1 MQSRN
6 QTIKELLSS
15 TNVYS
20 IPPYQR
26 QYQWKSELWQS
37 LINDVLKVQTSNE
50 DSPPHWLGILLLSS
64 EDEVMFPGN
73 DSTNNYSVIDGQQR
87 LVTLIIWLSAL
98 YYHAKDNNEEI
109 SFDIKDICKLSTQ
122 EVDKKPLEV
131 VLENKWL
138 DPRYSIYSETQ
149 ILRAYN
155 YFRFVLWLG
164 EDALLEEQPV
174 KIPRFMIPEPGEP
187 IEDSWIKFLNSSSGS
202 DLIKGK
208 TVITN
213 DLIKATR
220 NRLKI
225 ITLIHEPKIDEPQAI
240 VFDTLNGNRTPLEP
254 LDHVRNSIFVRL
266 GKEEAAKIYDKY
278 WIPSEN
284 TLRSIKLSRQNPGI
298 NFLYDYV
305 ISKGEKKRQ
314 GTINKSK
321 GANHFNWMTRYMKG
335 TDFTEFIKNDV
346 SVAMVCWPVAIG
358 QKKEIIINGV
368 ESEIDEDV
376 FESILT
382 IKELT
387 SGPANPLILNYLIA
401 FINGK
406 ITKKDL
412 LEFLLI
418 IENYIVRQVLSN
430 TPLSPLRSKIMEL
443 CASIEGKYDHQSL
456 RNAMKKTGWI
466 SDSTILN
473 GLDERK
479 IYEEASPVAIGAI
492 FRGIE
497 EEMSGSGSNKFRV
510 AKKLYTIEHIFPK
523 KHQKWEKD
531 MAKWKTNY
539 NRVSK
544 YIDTIGNLTV
554 VTQKHNSTVGN
565 KTLGEK
571 QTFPNIFGN
580 AAPLRIHEDWLEA
593 KQWTEVEI
601 KKRSQKLIKIAL
613 RHWKEF

>member
-37 LINDVLKVQTSNE
+37 LISDVLTVQTSNE

-98 YYHAKDNNEEI
+98 YYHANDNNEKI

-138 DPRYSIYSETQ
+138 DPRYSNYSETQ
-149 ILRAYN
+149 ILKAYN

-164 EDALLEEQPV
+164 EDALLEEQPI
-174 KIPRFMIPEPGEP
+174 KIPRFIIPEANES
-187 IEDSWIKFLNSSSGS
+187 IEDLWAKFLNSNVGS
-202 DLIKGK
+202 ELKKGK

-254 LDHVRNSIFVRL
+254 LDHVKNSIFVRL
-266 GKEEAAKIYDKY
+266 SKEEAAQIYDKY
-278 WIPSEN
+278 WIPAEN
-284 TLRSIKLSRQNPGI
+284 TLRSIRLSRQNPGV

-321 GANHFNWMTRYMKG
+321 GATHFNWMTRHMKG
-335 TDFTEFIKNDV
+335 TDFTDFIRNDV

-368 ESEIDEDV
+368 ENEIDEAV

-401 FINGK
+401 FVNAK
-406 ITKKDL
+406 VTKKEL
-412 LEFLLI
+412 LDFLLI

-430 TPLSPLRSKIMEL
+430 TPLSPLRSKIMEI
-443 CASIEGKYDHQSL
+443 CASIEGKYDQQSL
-456 RNAMKKTGWI
+456 KNAMKKTGWV
-466 SDSTILN
+466 SDATILK

-497 EEMSGSGSNKFRV
+497 EEMSGSGSNKFHV
-510 AKKLYTIEHIFPK
+510 AKKLYTVEHIFPK
-523 KHQKWEKD
+523 KHQKWERD
-531 MAKWKTNY
+531 MAKWKTNSSKI
-539 NRVSK
+539 SK

-571 QTFPNIFGN
+571 QTFPTIFGN

-593 KQWTEVEI
+593 GQWTEVEI
-601 KKRSQKLIKIAL
+601 KKRSQKLIEIAL
-613 RHWKEF
+613 SHWKEF

>member
-37 LINDVLKVQTSNE
+37 LINDVLTVQTSNE

-98 YYHAKDNNEEI
+98 YYHAKDNNEKI
-109 SFDIKDICKLSTQ
+109 GFDIKDICKLSTQ

-138 DPRYSIYSETQ
+138 DHRYSLYSETQ
-149 ILRAYN
+149 ILKAYS

-164 EDALLEEQPV
+164 EDALLEEQPIKV
-174 KIPRFMIPEPGEP
+174 PRFIIPEPNEP
-187 IEDSWIKFLNSSSGS
+187 ITDLWVKFLNSSSGS
-202 DLIKGK
+202 ELIKGK

-284 TLRSIKLSRQNPGI
+284 ILRSIKLSRQNPGI

-321 GANHFNWMTRYMKG
+321 GATHFNWMTRHMKG
-335 TDFTEFIKNDV
+335 DDFTEFIKNDV

-358 QKKEIIINGV
+358 QRKEIVVNGV
-368 ESEIDEDV
+368 ESEIDKDV

-401 FINGK
+401 FVNAK

-443 CASIEGKYDHQSL
+443 CASIEGKYDQQTL
-456 RNAMKKTGWI
+456 KNAMKKTGWV
-466 SDSTILN
+466 SDSTILK

-497 EEMSGSGSNKFRV
+497 EEMSGSGSNKFHV
-510 AKKLYTIEHIFPK
+510 AKKEYTVEHIFPK

-531 MAKWKTNY
+531 MAKWKTNHSK
-539 NRVSK
+539 VSK

-571 QTFPNIFGN
+571 QTFPNIFGH

-593 KQWTEVEI
+593 RQWTEVEI
-601 KKRSQKLIKIAL
+601 KKRSEKLIKIAL